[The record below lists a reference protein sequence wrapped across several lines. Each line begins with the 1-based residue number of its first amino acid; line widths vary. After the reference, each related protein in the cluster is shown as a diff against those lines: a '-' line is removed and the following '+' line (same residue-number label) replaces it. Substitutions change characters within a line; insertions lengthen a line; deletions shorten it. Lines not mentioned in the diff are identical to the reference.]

1 MICKNYVVAGEDVN
15 DYMVMENTA
24 YISYT
29 LRLLYHFLFNNGFSK
44 EKLNALHLGLQE
56 GHHELICY
64 KNLMFT
70 EPFFVEMKHCYIN
83 DTIKIKSS
91 FFNSKNEC
99 CAEVTKEVEWFDSI
113 RKEIIA
119 TPKVILQHFNPHYP
133 NTVSRY

>member
-1 MICKNYVVAGEDVN
+1 MICKNYVVTGEDV
-15 DYMVMENTA
+15 DDVMVMESNA

-44 EKLNALHLGLQE
+44 EKLNASHLGLQE
-56 GHHELICY
+56 GNHVLVCY

-70 EPFFVEMKHCYIN
+70 EPFFVKMENCYM
-83 DTIKIKSS
+83 DDKIKIKSC

-113 RKEIIA
+113 RREVIVA
-119 TPKVILQHFNPHYP
+119 PKQILQHFNQ
-133 NTVSRY
+133 NTRV